1 MREEQ
6 PKIDSEAVAWP
17 GNLKTPKSAPS
28 EYYFPIQKCE
38 LDYVRIKKLWH
49 KLQTAGLLL

>member
-6 PKIDSEAVAWP
+6 PKIDSGSRCLAWKP
-17 GNLKTPKSAPS
+17 ENS
-28 EYYFPIQKCE
+28 EISSSDYYFPIQKCE

-49 KLQTAGLLL
+49 ELQTAGLLL